1 MSRATIKMKKILVPT
16 DLSPTGEL
24 GVQLAVEIAKRCG
37 ATISLVNFTRHP
49 LGSTFSATGEVDLA
63 EDDEENAFTL
73 QLLQTKKAKLDE
85 LVQKYS
91 EGVMNF
97 ESAVIDSK
105 FKSGIDAIMSQENI
119 DLVVMGTSGEENA
132 KEVFLGNHTEQ
143 VIKVSPVPVLSVR
156 DGFSISEFENIVIAV
171 SVITDNQ
178 VADGLEQLKK
188 ISACFN
194 SHVHLVHV
202 RDRRDDSNMI
212 LDEYF
217 TRMAT
222 IAELPKFSVTILD
235 GDDPSQLISEYA
247 EKVNA
252 GLIAVLKNSKD
263 GIFRMFGNRF
273 TNRMIKEE
281 GRPVFTLNLQ
291 NT

>member
-1 MSRATIKMKKILVPT
+1 MKKILVPT
-16 DLSPTGEL
+16 DLSETAEL
-24 GVQLAVEIAKRCG
+24 GVQLAVEIAKRCQ
-37 ATISLVNFTRHP
+37 ATVSLVNFTRHP
-49 LGSTFSATGEVDLA
+49 LGSTFSASGEVNLS
-63 EDDEENAFTL
+63 EDDEEIAFTL
-73 QLLQTKKAKLDE
+73 QLLQTKKEQLE
-85 LVQKYS
+85 QLVLKYAV
-91 EGVMNF
+91 EGVRF
-97 ESAVIDSK
+97 ETAVIDDK
-105 FKSGIDAIMSQENI
+105 FKSGIDAYMSQADV

-132 KEVFLGNHTEQ
+132 KEIFLGNHTEQ
-143 VIKVSPVPVLSVR
+143 TIKVASVPVLSVR
-156 DGFSISEFENIVIAV
+156 DGFSISEFDNIVVAA

-178 VADGLEQLKK
+178 VADGLEHLKK
-188 ISACFN
+188 IWSCFN

-202 RDRRDDSNMI
+202 RDRKRESNLI

-222 IAELPKFSVTILD
+222 IAGVPKFTVTILD
-235 GDDPSQLISEYA
+235 GDEPSEVISDYA

-273 TNRMIKEE
+273 TNRIIKEE

>member
-1 MSRATIKMKKILVPT
+1 MKKILVPT

-91 EGVMNF
+91 EGVIHF

-156 DGFSISEFENIVIAV
+156 DGFSISEFENIVVGV

-178 VADGLEQLKK
+178 VADGLQQLKK
-188 ISACFN
+188 ISGCFN
-194 SHVHLVHV
+194 SHIHLVHV
-202 RDRRDDSNMI
+202 RDRKDDSNMI

-235 GDDPSQLISEYA
+235 GDEPSQLISEYA

-263 GIFRMFGNRF
+263 GIFRMFSNRF

>member
-1 MSRATIKMKKILVPT
+1 MKKILVPT

-63 EDDEENAFTL
+63 ADDEENAYTL
-73 QLLQTKKAKLDE
+73 QLLQTKKAQLDD
-85 LVQKYS
+85 LVQKYTS
-91 EGVMNF
+91 PGIQF
-97 ESAVIDSK
+97 ESAVVDSK
-105 FKSGIDAIMSQENI
+105 FKSGIDAITSQENI

-143 VIKVSPVPVLSVR
+143 VIKVSSAPVLSVR
-156 DGFSISEFENIVIAV
+156 DGFSISEFDNIVIGV

-178 VADGLEQLKK
+178 VAEGLQHLKK
-188 ISACFN
+188 ISSCFN
-194 SHVHLVHV
+194 SHIHLVHV
-202 RDRRDDSNMI
+202 RDRHDDSNMI

-235 GDDPSQLISEYA
+235 GDEPSELISEYA

-273 TNRMIKEE
+273 TNRIIKEE